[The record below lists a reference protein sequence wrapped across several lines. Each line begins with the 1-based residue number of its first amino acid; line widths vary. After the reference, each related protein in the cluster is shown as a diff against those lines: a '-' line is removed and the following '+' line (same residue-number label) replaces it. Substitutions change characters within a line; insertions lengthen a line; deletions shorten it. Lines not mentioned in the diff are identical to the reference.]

1 MKLTILFI
9 LSAFP
14 LIAQN
19 TLPSGLKVDTH
30 YAKIQCYSNE
40 ALNTLSNHFENVS
53 KDKLVIIHYGGSHIQ
68 AEYPTTVA
76 RRNFTEKYG
85 DGGRGLIFSYSA
97 ANTYSSIN
105 YTSTH
110 KGKWKYS
117 KSFQSRNKQLPIGVC
132 GMVVESID
140 SNGSLHFKFKKKI
153 EKQKFKIHVFFE
165 NDSISNDMNLLIDSV
180 LISKESHQLTY
191 FPYGASF
198 NYDQPMTT
206 IDLKIQKKS
215 SGTRFRFYGISI
227 EKEENSGVVYHSTG
241 VGAAPF
247 KSLLIL
253 DKLEDQ
259 AKILQPDIVL
269 LDFGTND
276 ILYTNKIDA
285 KLESQV
291 LKAIQKFRAIN
302 PNMLIVLTSTQDLFY
317 KGNPITAGIEFRDL
331 MDSIARKNNCLFW
344 NWYDISG
351 GLNTIRD
358 WIQEGYAQKDHIHL
372 TKKGY
377 EVKGQ
382 LLYESFVNTLDQFKK
397 NQSIKELTVKGK
409 IYPITTTINK
419 TEEPKS
425 EDSQCENK

>member
-1 MKLTILFI
+1 MKLTLIFV
-9 LSAFP
+9 LSSFMI
-14 LIAQN
+14 IAQIQF
-19 TLPSGLKVDTH
+19 PSVLKIDTN

-40 ALNTLSNHFENVS
+40 ALKNLSDHFENVS
-53 KDKLVIIHYGGSHIQ
+53 KNKVVIIHYGGSHIQ

-76 RRNFTEKYG
+76 RRNFIEKFG
-85 DGGRGLIFSYSA
+85 DGGRGLIFNYGA

-105 YTSTH
+105 YTSTY
-110 KGKWKYS
+110 KGKWKYA
-117 KSFQSRNKQLPIGVC
+117 KSFQSKNKELPIGVC

-153 EKQKFKIHVFFE
+153 EKQKFKVYVFFE
-165 NDSISNDMNLLIDSV
+165 NDSISNDMQLSIDSL

-198 NYDQPMTT
+198 NFEQPISS
-206 IDLKIQKKS
+206 IDLQIQKIS

-227 EKEENSGVVYHSTG
+227 EKEENSGIVYHSTG

-247 KSLLIL
+247 KSVLIL

-276 ILYTNKIDA
+276 ILFTNKIDA
-285 KLESQV
+285 KLEDQV
-291 LKAIQKFRAIN
+291 EKSIQKFRTLN
-302 PNMLIVLTSTQDLFY
+302 PNILIVLTSTQDLFY
-317 KGNPITAGIEFRDL
+317 KGSPITAGIEFRDL
-331 MDSIARKNNCLFW
+331 MDRIARKNNCLFW

-358 WIQEGYAQKDHIHL
+358 WVKEGYAQKDHIHL

-382 LLYESFVNTLDQFKK
+382 LLYESFLNTLEQFKK
-397 NQSIKELTVKGK
+397 NRSVTELSAQPKFYSTSSDK
-409 IYPITTTINK
+409 NK
-419 TEEPKS
+419 TGQLFKS
-425 EDSQCENK
+425 VIPLEK